1 MKENNTYAYNE
12 KIRTEWALG
21 NWGQAQALIAP
32 SRSLD
37 EPIPGTE
44 GESEGLTRGDI
55 LPDPVSVEEDV
66 VGRLNYEDMIQDL
79 PDNLQVVI
87 RLRYEMGYTTDQI
100 GELIGIKGGT
110 VRVRM
115 GKALKM
121 LRGNQLKSL
130 E

>member
-12 KIRTEWALG
+12 KIRTEWVLG
-21 NWGQAQALIAP
+21 NCGQAQALIAP

-44 GESEGLTRGDI
+44 EEDGGLTRGDI

-66 VGRLNYEDMIQDL
+66 VGRLNYEDMVGKL
-79 PDNLQVVI
+79 PISLQQVV
-87 RLRYEMGYTTDQI
+87 RLNYEFGYTSDQI
-100 GELIGIKGGT
+100 GKMIGIKGGT

-121 LRGNQLKSL
+121 LR
-130 E
+130 